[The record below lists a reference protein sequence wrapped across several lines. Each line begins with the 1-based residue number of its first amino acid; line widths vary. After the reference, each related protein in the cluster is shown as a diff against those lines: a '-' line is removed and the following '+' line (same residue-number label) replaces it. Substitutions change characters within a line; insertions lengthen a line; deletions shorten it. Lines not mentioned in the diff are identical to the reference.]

1 MGAMEM
7 TALGLKAMG
16 AYLCRTLSYN
26 GAEFEVE
33 EARTAHAHS
42 SHRRI
47 YDDYKAIINICRC
60 EIGAR

>member
-33 EARTAHAHS
+33 EARTAHAHAHS

-47 YDDYKAIINICRC
+47 YNDYKAIINI
-60 EIGAR
+60 

>member
-47 YDDYKAIINICRC
+47 YNDYKAIINI
-60 EIGAR
+60 

>member
-33 EARTAHAHS
+33 EARTAHAHTHS
-42 SHRRI
+42 
-47 YDDYKAIINICRC
+47 CRLQGDH
-60 EIGAR
+60 ENLTL